1 MCLPPG
7 LSGDMAFNYT
17 ETQKTAR
24 RLLDKFG
31 VSVTFNRV
39 GGGTFDPVAGEETG
53 TSTTTETVKVVALP
67 ISSGRNAFDN
77 KTFEDL
83 STVESRFLYAEV
95 NTNGFEPK
103 NGDLVSFQSK
113 VWEVSGITPLDPTGA
128 KAVLFMVGIKLSGR
142 SVIP

>member
-1 MCLPPG
+1 
-7 LSGDMAFNYT
+7 MAFNYT

-77 KTFEDL
+77 KTCEDL

-95 NTNGFEPK
+95 NTNSFEPK
-103 NGDLVSFQSK
+103 NGDLVSFESK
-113 VWEVSGITPLDPTGA
+113 VWEVSGVTPLNPTGA